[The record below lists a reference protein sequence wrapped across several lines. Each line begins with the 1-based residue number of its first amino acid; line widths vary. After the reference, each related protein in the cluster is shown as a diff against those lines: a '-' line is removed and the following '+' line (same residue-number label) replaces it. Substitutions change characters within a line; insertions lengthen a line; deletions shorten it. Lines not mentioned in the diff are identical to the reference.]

1 MTVPVTSDLAL
12 DTAVRIGDALDVTAF
27 WHGPSCNWIGP
38 RAGWQHRAAPGTHRQ
53 AAALPSD
60 LYFGTA
66 GLAWYLYQLYRATR
80 NPRYLALS
88 QGALSQGA
96 LSRAA
101 LEHLPGDGSHRGLY
115 LGAAGPG
122 LVTAYI
128 GHSEGD
134 PALSQRG
141 VDLAAGPAPAT
152 EAVDLLGGLAGE
164 LLACSVINGLHPS
177 EALRS
182 RAGQV
187 AGALISRG
195 ALAVPEG
202 ASGMASGAPGVAYA
216 LAAWTSLSGTP
227 AVLPSRPALHES
239 ADPHLRPSW
248 CQGVAGVALSR
259 LYLARASG
267 LASGQGRGEGQ
278 AEAALRSTRRALA
291 RALVSGS
298 QDFSLCHGF
307 VGLAEVIRIA
317 GAFFNCG
324 SHVDGL
330 LLRTAA
336 QRCAAYITE
345 ISARGK
351 PELGDEDLSLMLGI
365 SGVGSFLLGLAHPL
379 SPSPLLLTTALAG
392 ALNGAPPALA

>member
-1 MTVPVTSDLAL
+1 
-12 DTAVRIGDALDVTAF
+12 
-27 WHGPSCNWIGP
+27 
-38 RAGWQHRAAPGTHRQ
+38 
-53 AAALPSD
+53 
-60 LYFGTA
+60 
-66 GLAWYLYQLYRATR
+66 
-80 NPRYLALS
+80 
-88 QGALSQGA
+88 
-96 LSRAA
+96 
-101 LEHLPGDGSHRGLY
+101 
-115 LGAAGPG
+115 
-122 LVTAYI
+122 
-128 GHSEGD
+128 
-134 PALSQRG
+134 
-141 VDLAAGPAPAT
+141 
-152 EAVDLLGGLAGE
+152 
-164 LLACSVINGLHPS
+164 
-177 EALRS
+177 
-182 RAGQV
+182 
-187 AGALISRG
+187 
-195 ALAVPEG
+195 
-202 ASGMASGAPGVAYA
+202 
-216 LAAWTSLSGTP
+216 
-227 AVLPSRPALHES
+227 
-239 ADPHLRPSW
+239 
-248 CQGVAGVALSR
+248 VALSR